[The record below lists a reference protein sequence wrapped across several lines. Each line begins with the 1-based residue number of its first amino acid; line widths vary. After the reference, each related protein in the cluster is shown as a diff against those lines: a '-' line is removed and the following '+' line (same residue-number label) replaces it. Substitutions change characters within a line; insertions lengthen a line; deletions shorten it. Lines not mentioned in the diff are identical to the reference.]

1 MNTKSLRV
9 VAWEATKACRFK
21 CIHCRAEAQINPD
34 SNQLS
39 TEEALEMVEEI
50 ISFSR
55 PLLIITGG
63 DPLLRGDVFRI
74 VEFATLKGLDVAMA
88 LSGSKLTSSV
98 AGSMKEAGV
107 RTVSISI
114 DGYNAEVH
122 DRFRGV
128 TGAFDEALK
137 AARIVKNY
145 GLDLQINTTVSKYN
159 VNFLNEIRS
168 LVLSLGASSWD
179 LFMLIPTGKG
189 RIEMEIE
196 PKEYEKVMSFVYE
209 LRKNFLMNVKMTCA
223 PHYVR
228 FVIERELKK
237 GNLRIKDFVEA
248 TRIGGARG
256 CMAGNGYCFIS
267 HIGEVYGCG
276 FLPISAGSIR
286 KKPLK
291 EIYEGSMLFKK
302 LRDRSFLKGKC
313 GRCRFKALCGG
324 CRARAYGVFG
334 DPFQQEP
341 YCFY

>member
-1 MNTKSLRV
+1 MKAKSLRV

-34 SNQLS
+34 PNQLS

-50 ISFSR
+50 TSFSK
-55 PLLIITGG
+55 PLLIVTGG
-63 DPLLRGDVFRI
+63 DPLLREDVFKI
-74 VEFATLKGLDVAMA
+74 VEYASLKGLDVAMA

-98 AGSMKEAGV
+98 VGRMKKAGV

-114 DGYNAEVH
+114 DGHNAEVH

-137 AARIVKNY
+137 ATRAVKDC
-145 GLDLQINTTVSKYN
+145 GLDLQINTTISKYN
-159 VNFLNEIRS
+159 VNFLDEIRS

-189 RIEMEIE
+189 RIEMEVE
-196 PKEYEKVMSFVYE
+196 PKEYEKVMSFIYE
-209 LRKNFLMNVKMTCA
+209 LSRILSMNVKMTCT

-228 FVIERELKK
+228 FVIEKESGE

-248 TRIGGARG
+248 ARMRGARG

-286 KKPLK
+286 EKPLK
-291 EIYEGSMLFKK
+291 EIYEGSMLFEK

-313 GRCRFKALCGG
+313 GLCRFKAVCGG

-334 DPFQQEP
+334 DLFQQEP